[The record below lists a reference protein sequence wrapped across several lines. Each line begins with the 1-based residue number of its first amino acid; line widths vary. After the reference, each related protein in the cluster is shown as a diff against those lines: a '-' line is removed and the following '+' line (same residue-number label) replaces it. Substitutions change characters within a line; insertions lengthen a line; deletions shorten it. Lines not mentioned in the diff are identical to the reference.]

1 MFDCERIM
9 SFTKK
14 NSCSQEHHDLS
25 AEPWANVSLDRSRL
39 REALAARDNALADA
53 LQKMGHYSESRWWRL
68 IRRIQAQITA
78 RPWLYHSL
86 RTAAEAFQTWRGPQ
100 ARPADVKLLLSSPLF
115 DANWYAAHNP
125 GAPVA
130 PAAAAAHYLAQRTSR
145 AQSNPGPDFDTAWYR
160 QQNPDIGAENALVHY
175 LRIGRYR
182 LRSPNAAAQ
191 QAAEDARLKAL
202 GLNLPPPR
210 PRIAIGFATGASCKL
225 PERAVGSARIAMAKA
240 GLVDHALLWPGTAE
254 DAPSGVRA
262 LDLSTEFHTG
272 FAAHN
277 RMLRRASDIGAT
289 LYLAA
294 DPAGFFA
301 PDCLESI
308 LRMSAAVADKAL
320 IAATDFPAEH
330 PRLIDPQTFD
340 SAWAGGGCVLLPVA
354 STLQL
359 GGFEEALTHLSWI
372 DLSWR
377 MRQAGLRVMTCPNAL
392 YFNTLSQPGSSDWLS
407 AEYLMDGFRLA
418 QLWHATHATE
428 VIGAEIRRH
437 GVVHTDDMMDSLGRD
452 PAYADWSH
460 GFGFAPLRW

>member
-1 MFDCERIM
+1 MFDGKSTM

-14 NSCSQEHHDLS
+14 NSYSPEHHDLS
-25 AEPWANVSLDRSRL
+25 PEPWANVSLDRSRL
-39 REALAARDNALADA
+39 RQALAMRDDALAEA
-53 LQKMGHYSESRWWRL
+53 QQKMDYYSASRWWRL
-68 IRRIQAQITA
+68 TCRLQAQITT
-78 RPWLYHSL
+78 RPWLHRPL
-86 RTAAEAFQTWRGPQ
+86 RAAAEAFKRWRVPQ
-100 ARPADVKLLLSSPLF
+100 ARPADIKLILSSKLF

-130 PAAAAAHYLAQRTSR
+130 PAAAAAHYLAQITSK
-145 AQSNPGPDFDTAWYR
+145 APSNPGPDFDTAWYR

-175 LRIGRYR
+175 LRIGQYR

-191 QAAEDARLKAL
+191 QATEHARLKAL

-225 PERAVGSARIAMAKA
+225 LKRAVGSARIAAAKA
-240 GLVDHALLWPGTAE
+240 GLDDYTLLWPGTEE
-254 DAPSGVRA
+254 DAPSGVQA
-262 LDLSTEFHTG
+262 LDLSTEFQTG

-277 RMLRRASDIGAT
+277 HMVRHASNIGAT

-294 DPAGFFA
+294 DPVGFFA
-301 PDCLESI
+301 PDCLEAI
-308 LRMSAAVADKAL
+308 LRMSAAVADNAL
-320 IAATDFPAEH
+320 IAATDFPVEH
-330 PRLIDPQTFD
+330 PRMIDPQTFD

-377 MRQAGLRVMTCPNAL
+377 MRQAGLRVITCPNAL
-392 YFNTLSQPGSSDWLS
+392 YFNSLSQPGLSNWLS

-428 VIGAEIRRH
+428 VIGAEIGRH

-460 GFGFAPLRW
+460 GFGFAPVRW